1 MDGDGK
7 QLGIIPT
14 IDALKFAQVAGL
26 DLVEVA
32 PQAVPPVCR
41 IMDFGKYRYEQTKQ
55 EKEAKKK
62 QHAIKNKE
70 IKYRPTIEDHDYQT
84 KMKQIITFLGK
95 GSKIKVT
102 LAFRGRE
109 MAHLELGEKLL
120 NRIGKDVEGHGAV
133 ESKPKLMGRF
143 YVMVIAPIRTS

>member
-14 IDALKFAQVAGL
+14 IDALKLAQQTGL

-84 KMKQIITFLGK
+84 KMKQMTASLQK

-120 NRIGKDVEGHGAV
+120 SRIAKDVEGHGAV
-133 ESKPKLMGRF
+133 ESRPKLLGRF
-143 YVMVIAPIRTS
+143 YVMVIAPVRTH

>member
-1 MDGDGK
+1 MGV
-7 QLGIIPT
+7 IPT
-14 IDALKFAQVAGL
+14 IDALQLAQQTGL

-84 KMKQIITFLGK
+84 KMKQIIGFLEE

-109 MAHLELGEKLL
+109 MAHLEIGEKLL
-120 NRIGKDVEGHGAV
+120 TRIGKDVEGHGAV
-133 ESKPKLMGRF
+133 ESRPKLMGRF
-143 YVMVIAPIRTS
+143 YVMVIAPLRSH

>member
-7 QLGIIPT
+7 QLGVLQT
-14 IDALKFAQVAGL
+14 IEALKLAEQAGL

-32 PQAVPPVCR
+32 PQATPPVCR

-70 IKYRPTIEDHDYQT
+70 IKYRPTIEEHDYQT
-84 KMKQIITFLGK
+84 KLKQMIGFLDK

-109 MAHLELGEKLL
+109 MAHLELGQKLL
-120 NRIGKDVEGHGAV
+120 DKISKDVEGHGAV
-133 ESKPKLMGRF
+133 ESKPKLLGRF
-143 YVMVIAPIRTS
+143 YIMIIAPVRSH